1 MLWPGWFVT
10 SSLRYAARPQAAG
23 CQLSAA
29 STVGDSTSAY
39 QNAVGRPSSTWFTSN
54 TAAIGIIVAVLN
66 QLLIR
71 SGREDQAMMT
81 TLAGLVVVLSI
92 LVKQISALFVTI
104 KSLFSL

>member
-1 MLWPGWFVT
+1 MDIDLVIKI
-10 SSLRYAARPQAAG
+10 AA
-23 CQLSAA
+23 
-29 STVGDSTSAY
+29 T
-39 QNAVGRPSSTWFTSN
+39 
-54 TAAIGIIVAVLN
+54 GIIVAVLN

-104 KSLFSL
+104 KSLFAL